1 MVGGDTAG
9 MSATVQA
16 RQLMPDLEIVVIER
30 GAWTSY
36 SACGIPYLAAG
47 TVHAPEDL
55 VVRRPEDFRSMRVD
69 VRTGHEVVSVDL
81 DARRAEVHNL
91 THGRSFQ
98 LGFDYLLLATGA
110 RPARPD
116 SAGFDLPHVH
126 GVSTLDDATRLMQQA
141 RQLRPEKVVV
151 LGSTLR
157 GLDLA
162 EAFRARGAAVTVLEP
177 GPELLPL
184 LDRDL
189 AGQVARAVREAGIT
203 VEVGVTAVSVTEG
216 EVETGAG
223 PVPADLVIL
232 GAGVVPN
239 SELGADAGLRTGAA
253 GALVVDRRQR
263 ATAEGVWAAGDCC
276 QSVHRV
282 TGAPTYQPLGS
293 VAARQGRVAGVN
305 LGGGYASFPGVL
317 GTAVGRVGGL
327 EVGRSG
333 LSLEEAE
340 GAGFAA
346 VAVTV
351 ESSTADRYLPESR
364 PTTVRLV
371 AERGSG
377 RLLGVQSVGGPGS
390 AKRVDVVAAA
400 MVGALTVEDLIG
412 LDLGYAPPVSTV
424 WDPLQAAA
432 RALAGRL

>member
-1 MVGGDTAG
+1 

-16 RQLMPDLEIVVIER
+16 RRLMPDLEIVVIER

-36 SACGIPYLAAG
+36 SACGIPYLASGA
-47 TVHAPEDL
+47 VHAAEDL

-69 VRTGHEVVSVDL
+69 VRTGHEVVALDL
-81 DARRAEVHNL
+81 EARRAEVHNL
-91 THGRSFQ
+91 THGRSFH
-98 LGFDYLLLATGA
+98 LGFDFLLLATGS
-110 RPARPD
+110 RPERPD

-126 GVSTLDDATRLMQQA
+126 GVSTLDDATTLVRHA
-141 RQLRPEKVVV
+141 REHSAEKVVV
-151 LGSTLR
+151 VGSSLR
-157 GLDLA
+157 GLEMA
-162 EAFRARGAAVTVLEP
+162 EAFRARGAAVTVLEA
-177 GPELLPL
+177 GPEMLPL
-184 LDRDL
+184 LDADL

-203 VEVGVTAVSVTEG
+203 VETGVVALSVSEDL
-216 EVETGAG
+216 VETGAD

-232 GAGVVPN
+232 GSGVVPN
-239 SELGADAGLRTGAA
+239 SELGAGAGLRTGEA

-263 ATAEGVWAAGDCC
+263 TTGEGVWAAGDCC

-282 TGAPTYQPLGS
+282 TGNPTYQPLGS
-293 VAARQGRVAGVN
+293 VAARQGRVAGIN
-305 LGGGYASFPGVL
+305 LGGGYATFAGVL

-327 EVGRSG
+327 EIGRSG
-333 LSLEEAE
+333 LSQSEAE
-340 GAGFAA
+340 RAGFAA
-346 VAVTV
+346 VAATV
-351 ESSTADRYLPESR
+351 ESSTADRFLAESR
-364 PTTVRLV
+364 PTSVRLV

-400 MVGALTVEDLIG
+400 LVGGLTVEDLIG

-432 RALAGRL
+432 RELLGGL

>member
-9 MSATVQA
+9 MSAAVQA
-16 RQLMPDLEIVVIER
+16 RHLMPDLEIVVIER

-47 TVHAPEDL
+47 TVHAPDDL

-69 VRTGHEVVSVDL
+69 VRTGHEVTVIDL

-98 LGFDYLLLATGA
+98 LGFDFLLLATGA
-110 RPARPD
+110 RPDRPD
-116 SAGFDLPHVH
+116 AAGFDLPHVH
-126 GVSTLDDATRLMQQA
+126 GVNTLDDAARLMQQA
-141 RQLRPEKVVV
+141 RDHRPEKVVV
-151 LGSTLR
+151 AGSTLR
-157 GLDLA
+157 GLELA
-162 EAFRARGAAVTVLEP
+162 EAFRARGAAVTVLEA
-177 GPELLPL
+177 GPEMLPL

-203 VEVGVTAVSVTEG
+203 VEVGVAVTSVSEG
-216 EVETGAG
+216 QVETASG
-223 PVPADLVIL
+223 PVAADLVIL
-232 GAGVVPN
+232 GSGVVPN
-239 SELGADAGLRTGAA
+239 SEMGAAAGLRTGTA

-263 ATAEGVWAAGDCC
+263 ASAEGVWAAGDCC
-276 QSVHRV
+276 QSVHRI
-282 TGAPTYQPLGS
+282 TGGPTYQPLGA
-293 VAARQGRVAGVN
+293 VAARQGRIAGIN

-327 EVGRSG
+327 EIGRSG

-340 GAGFAA
+340 EAGFAA
-346 VAVTV
+346 AAVTV
-351 ESSTADRYLPESR
+351 ESATAERYLPESR
-364 PTTVRLV
+364 ATTVKLV

-390 AKRVDVVAAA
+390 AKRVDVVAAG
-400 MVGALTVEDLIG
+400 MVGSLTVEDLIG

-432 RALAGRL
+432 RSLAGRL